1 MSWSSQ
7 GLDTSSGTL
16 ARAGVAEFM
25 DTSKHGPLSGLAI
38 AGLMGT
44 SAILGRHGLR
54 KASRSVSGGTSGL
67 LMSSQSSWR
76 IRSGLMETSQT
87 GSWPGSGSSRIWKGS
102 LSGLGGRSGSVF
114 NVLAVQTVWSLK
126 DNTPGGGAC
135 TMVVEEVEQR
145 PSPTMVPSL
154 WEGGPS

>member
-25 DTSKHGPLSGLAI
+25 DTSKHLSGLAI

-67 LMSSQSSWR
+67 LIQSSWR

-102 LSGLGGRSGSVF
+102 LSGLGGRSRSVF
-114 NVLAVQTVWSLK
+114 NVVAVQ
-126 DNTPGGGAC
+126 
-135 TMVVEEVEQR
+135 MV
-145 PSPTMVPSL
+145 
-154 WEGGPS
+154 